1 MAIRVQALTKQYGS
15 QLALNGINFELTKG
29 EIVGFLGPNGAGKS
43 TTFKIATGYLA
54 TTKGDVWVNG
64 ISVTENALAVK
75 KQIGYLPEHNP
86 LYHDMYVHEYLRF
99 CGKLHG
105 IQTNTLH
112 KRVAEMVMRCG
123 LQPEQ
128 NKLIESLSKGY
139 RQRVGL
145 AQALLHNPEVLILDE
160 PTSGL
165 DPNQLVEI
173 RKLIKQE
180 SENKTVIF
188 STHILQEVEALCD
201 RVIIITKGEIM
212 ADEKL
217 PALLQRTTKQL
228 KVEIEGVLIEA
239 DIALLKE
246 SLASEVEVKTIH
258 NNTLLVVDE
267 KENTKSKVLHWV
279 GAGQYNLIQM
289 QTETAGLEKI
299 FQQLT
304 QQTEK

>member
-1 MAIRVQALTKQYGS
+1 
-15 QLALNGINFELTKG
+15 
-29 EIVGFLGPNGAGKS
+29 
-43 TTFKIATGYLA
+43 
-54 TTKGDVWVNG
+54 
-64 ISVTENALAVK
+64 
-75 KQIGYLPEHNP
+75 
-86 LYHDMYVHEYLRF
+86 
-99 CGKLHG
+99 
-105 IQTNTLH
+105 
-112 KRVAEMVMRCG
+112 
-123 LQPEQ
+123 
-128 NKLIESLSKGY
+128 
-139 RQRVGL
+139 
-145 AQALLHNPEVLILDE
+145 
-160 PTSGL
+160 
-165 DPNQLVEI
+165 
-173 RKLIKQE
+173 
-180 SENKTVIF
+180 
-188 STHILQEVEALCD
+188 
-201 RVIIITKGEIM
+201 M